1 MRPGTFTS
9 ALALLGCVVLSCK
22 APAPAPDSGA
32 PEVASEFR
40 GVAVA
45 PGASGGAQAAAYRD
59 GGSAGSDAQA
69 SRCPVDLT
77 PAAMEAVKVK
87 LERKVNDGT
96 ASDDDVRTL
105 IGMCFCLDDKP
116 CLEWANALENGGWRA
131 RDGGIL
137 RRLN

>member
-1 MRPGTFTS
+1 
-9 ALALLGCVVLSCK
+9 
-22 APAPAPDSGA
+22 
-32 PEVASEFR
+32 
-40 GVAVA
+40 
-45 PGASGGAQAAAYRD
+45 
-59 GGSAGSDAQA
+59 
-69 SRCPVDLT
+69 
-77 PAAMEAVKVK
+77 MEAVKVK